1 MGWIS
6 MSERDLKRIEVLN
19 DVRAGRRTVAAAAAV
34 LAVSE
39 RQAYRL
45 LARYETD
52 GGSGLIHKARGRSSN
67 RSKNEGIRKYAV
79 ELVRTRYADFGPTLA
94 TEVLLEKHELRV
106 GRETLRRW
114 MVADG
119 LWLSRTQRRTFH
131 QPRLRRESYGE
142 LIQIDGSDHRW
153 FEQRGEPCT
162 LLVFIDDATSRLM
175 QLRFVLSESTDSYF
189 EALDGYL
196 KTHGCPVAFYSD
208 KHTVFRVNKP
218 GAKGGQGMTQFG
230 RALAELN
237 IEILCANSSQAKGRV
252 ERANRTLQ
260 DRLVKELR
268 LAQIGD
274 IAAGNVFLPAF
285 VERFNERFAVLPAKT
300 EDLHRRLNVK
310 GSRLADILCHREQR
324 HVGQQLTLAYDR
336 KQIIL
341 ERSEL
346 SEKLAGQYVEL
357 YDFSDRPLEVRW
369 KGHSLPFRVFNK
381 DQRVNHTA
389 IIENKRLGHALAI
402 VKAQQDLRLAT
413 KVMTN
418 SEKGGYT
425 KRLRRVYGPD
435 YEMNLPSAKTAVEM
449 PG

>member
-6 MSERDLKRIEVLN
+6 MSERDLKRIEVLSE
-19 DVRAGRRTVAAAAAV
+19 VRTGRRTVASAAAV

-45 LARYETD
+45 LARYEVH
-52 GGSGLIHKARGRSSN
+52 GGSGLIHKARGRTSN
-67 RSKNEGIRKYAV
+67 RSRNEGVRRYAV
-79 ELVRTRYADFGPTLA
+79 ELVKTRYADFGPTLA
-94 TEVLLEKHELRV
+94 TEVLLDRHELRV

-114 MVADG
+114 MMAEG

-153 FEQRGEPCT
+153 FEKRGEPCT
-162 LLVFIDDATSRLM
+162 LLVFIDDATSKLM
-175 QLRFVLSESTDSYF
+175 QLRFVASESTDSYF

-196 KTHGCPVAFYSD
+196 TKHGCPTAFYSD
-208 KHTVFRVNKP
+208 KHTVFRVNRTD
-218 GAKGGQGMTQFG
+218 AKGGSGMTQFG

-268 LAQIGD
+268 LAGISDMSG
-274 IAAGNVFLPAF
+274 GNAFLPEF
-285 VERFNERFAVLPAKT
+285 VERFNEKFALPPAKA
-300 EDLHRRLNVK
+300 DNLHRKLNVQA
-310 GSRLADILCHREQR
+310 SRLADILCHREQR
-324 HVGQQLTLAYDR
+324 YVGQQLTLAYDR

-346 SEKLAGQYVEL
+346 ADRLAGQYVEV
-357 YDFSDRPLEVRW
+357 YDFTDRPLEVRW
-369 KGHSLPFRVFNK
+369 KGHSLPYRVFSK
-381 DQRVNHTA
+381 DQRVSHTA
-389 IIENKRLGHALAI
+389 IVENKRLGHALAI
-402 VKAQQDLRLAT
+402 VKAQQDLSRAT
-413 KVMTN
+413 KIMNN
-418 SEKGGYT
+418 SEKTGY
-425 KRLRRVYGPD
+425 KKNPRRVYGPD
-435 YEMNLPSAKTAVEM
+435 FEPKSAKADAVEM
-449 PG
+449 TV